1 MKDDD
6 MLARM
11 VRYYD
16 EERDKCKHFEVFGRP
31 QDYETAYLMRAIAR
45 MFEDVLKE
53 IKEEKL

>member
-1 MKDDD
+1 

-16 EERDKCKHFEVFGRP
+16 EERDKCKHLEGAGN
-31 QDYETAYLMRAIAR
+31 QGSDYEIGYLMRAIAR

-53 IKEEKL
+53 IK